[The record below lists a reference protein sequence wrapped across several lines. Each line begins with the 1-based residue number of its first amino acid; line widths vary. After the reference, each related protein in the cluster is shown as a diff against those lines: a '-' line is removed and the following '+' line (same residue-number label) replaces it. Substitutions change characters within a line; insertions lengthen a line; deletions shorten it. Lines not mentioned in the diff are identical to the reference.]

1 MGRLSFSDTRH
12 LVSRTA
18 LGQQWGGVKALE
30 GKTRA
35 EAINILLTS
44 AAPKTPPAPKL
55 TPYANVQRMSIQN
68 GAGKKR
74 ARKMMMLEGSRLKRW
89 WLLHLLKNDTPVNEH
104 MTPPLLFGGF
114 YLYLLIS

>member
-35 EAINILLTS
+35 EAVKVLLS
-44 AAPKTPPAPKL
+44 GPAPKTPTAPRL
-55 TPYANVQRMSIQN
+55 TQYANMQRMSNQN
-68 GAGKKR
+68 GSGKKQ
-74 ARKMMMLEGSRLKRW
+74 ARRVMMREGKQ
-89 WLLHLLKNDTPVNEH
+89 
-104 MTPPLLFGGF
+104 
-114 YLYLLIS
+114 